1 MICHRRDKRGTRPH
15 SSDSGERGSG
25 DLRRAR
31 QLIIAIGTLA
41 ALSFGMS
48 QTALAGYAAYII
60 DRYTGVVLHQ
70 ENADTLNYPASL
82 TKMMTL
88 YLVFE
93 AIDQGKVNP
102 KTPIIVSKY
111 ASQRPPSKLGLKAGQ
126 TIFLEDAIKALATKS
141 ANDVATALAEYFGG
155 SEKAFGVMMTDRAR
169 ALGMTQST
177 FRNASGLPNK
187 KQRTTARDIGT
198 LAQALYSHYPH
209 HMHYFGNKSFVY
221 KGRRYRN
228 TNRLLGVYKGMDGI
242 KTGYIRASGYNLAAS
257 VRRDEHHI
265 IAVVLG
271 GKTAKRRD
279 RQMKR
284 LLDKAFAN
292 VDQITHV
299 LNTVGRPRYKP
310 DPIIAMAP
318 GNAARRDGLLP
329 DRLGAAAV
337 AVGEALTTYVAIPS
351 AEAHQ
356 GMGRDWAIQV
366 GAYSRADTAVQAL
379 EAAAFVLPGLLTETK
394 RQVDPVVDQHGTLYR
409 ARQVGLTEDEARRA
423 CQALEEQWLPC
434 MVTGPA
440 S

>member
-1 MICHRRDKRGTRPH
+1 MMSQGRETCETRPTF
-15 SSDSGERGSG
+15 SISRKNGLCRPGQT
-25 DLRRAR
+25 RRLA
-31 QLIIAIGTLA
+31 IAFGAFA
-41 ALSFGMS
+41 ALSL
-48 QTALAGYAAYII
+48 ALCQASWAGYAAYII

-88 YLVFE
+88 YLVFD
-93 AIDQGKVNP
+93 AIDQGKANA
-102 KTPIIVSKY
+102 KTPIIVSKH
-111 ASQRPPSKLGLKAGQ
+111 ASHRPPSKLGLKAGQ
-126 TIFLEDAIKALATKS
+126 TILLEDAIRALATKS
-141 ANDVATALAEYFGG
+141 ANDVATALAEYFAG
-155 SEKAFGVMMTDRAR
+155 SEKAFAAKMTERAR
-169 ALGMTQST
+169 ALGMNSTT

-198 LAQALYSHYPH
+198 LAQALYAHFPH
-209 HMHYFGNKSFVY
+209 HMHYFGNKSFEY

-265 IAVVLG
+265 IAIVLG

-292 VDQITHV
+292 VDRITHLLTIV
-299 LNTVGRPRYKP
+299 ERPKFKP
-310 DPIIAMAP
+310 DPFVAMARD
-318 GNAARRDGLLP
+318 NAAGDGGLLEDGL
-329 DRLGAAAV
+329 GVAAA
-337 AVGEALTTYVAIPS
+337 AVGEALTNYVAIPS

-356 GMGRDWAIQV
+356 ELGRDWAIQV

-379 EAAAFVLPGLLTETK
+379 EAAAFVLPALLTETR

-409 ARQVGLTEDEARRA
+409 ARQVGLTEGEARRA

>member
-1 MICHRRDKRGTRPH
+1 MG
-15 SSDSGERGSG
+15 
-25 DLRRAR
+25 RAPR
-31 QLIIAIGTLA
+31 LILA
-41 ALSFGMS
+41 AF
-48 QTALAGYAAYII
+48 ALALISASLAPKAWAGYAAFIV

-70 ENADTLNYPASL
+70 ENADTLKYPASL

-93 AIDQGKVNP
+93 AMDKGEVNA
-102 KTPIIVSKY
+102 KTPIIVSKN
-111 ASQRPPSKLGLKAGQ
+111 ASKRPPSKLGLKAGQ
-126 TIFLEDAIKALATKS
+126 TILLEDAIRALATKS
-141 ANDVATALAEYFGG
+141 ANDVATALAEYFAGTE
-155 SEKAFGVMMTDRAR
+155 SEFGVLMTQRAR
-169 ALGMTQST
+169 ELGMSRTT

-198 LAQALYSHYPH
+198 LAQALYAHYPH
-209 HMHYFGNKSFVY
+209 HMHYFGNKSFEY

-257 VRRDEHHI
+257 VRRDDHHI
-265 IAVVLG
+265 IAVVFG

-292 VDQITHV
+292 VDQITQLLTIV
-299 LNTVGRPRYKP
+299 ERPRYKP
-310 DPIIAMAP
+310 DPVIAMAP
-318 GNAARRDGLLP
+318 DRAAHSNGLLRDGIG
-329 DRLGAAAV
+329 DAAAV
-337 AVGEALTTYVAIPS
+337 VGEVLTNYVAIQS

-356 GMGRDWAIQV
+356 ELGRDWSIQV
-366 GAYSRADTAVQAL
+366 GAYSREDTAMQAL
-379 EAAAFVLPGLLTETK
+379 EAAAFVLPGLLTQTR
-394 RQVDPVVDQHGTLYR
+394 RQIDPVVDQHGTLYR
-409 ARQVGLTEDEARRA
+409 ARQLGFTEGEARRA

>member
-1 MICHRRDKRGTRPH
+1 MANARR
-15 SSDSGERGSG
+15 
-25 DLRRAR
+25 LV
-31 QLIIAIGTLA
+31 IAAGAMVAMSIG
-41 ALSFGMS
+41 LSH
-48 QTALAGYAAYII
+48 TAWAGYAAYIV

-88 YLVFE
+88 YMVFE
-93 AIDQGKVNP
+93 AIDRGEVNA

-111 ASQRPPSKLGLKAGQ
+111 ASKRPPSKLGLKAGK
-126 TIFLEDAIKALATKS
+126 TILLEDAIKALATKS

-155 SEKAFGVMMTDRAR
+155 SEKAFGVMMTKRAQE
-169 ALGMTQST
+169 LGMTRST
-177 FRNASGLPNK
+177 FRNASGLPDK
-187 KQRTTARDIGT
+187 KQRTTARDVGT

-209 HMHYFGNKSFVY
+209 HMHYFGNKSFEY

-257 VRRDEHHI
+257 VRREEHHI
-265 IAVVLG
+265 IAIVLG

-292 VDQITHV
+292 VDQINQLLIIV
-299 LNTVGRPRYKP
+299 DRPRYKP
-310 DPIIAMAP
+310 DPLIAMAP
-318 GNAARRDGLLP
+318 DNAARNDGLLP
-329 DRLGAAAV
+329 DQLGVAAA

-356 GMGRDWAIQV
+356 ELGREWAIQV
-366 GAYSRADTAVQAL
+366 GAYSREDTALQAL
-379 EAAAFVLPGLLTETK
+379 EAAAFVLPGLLTET
-394 RQVDPVVDQHGTLYR
+394 RRHIHPVADEHGTLYR
-409 ARQVGLTEDEARRA
+409 ARQIGLTEGEARRA
-423 CQALEEQWLPC
+423 CQALKDQWLPC

>member
-1 MICHRRDKRGTRPH
+1 MISQGRDSFETRPTF
-15 SSDSGERGSG
+15 SDSRENA
-25 DLRRAR
+25 RAR
-31 QLIIAIGTLA
+31 LGSVRQFAVALGAFVVLTIGL
-41 ALSFGMS
+41 S
-48 QTALAGYAAYII
+48 QTSWAGYAAYII

-93 AIDQGKVNP
+93 AIDQGKANAQ
-102 KTPIIVSKY
+102 TPIIVSKH
-111 ASQRPPSKLGLKAGQ
+111 ASRRPPSKLGLKAGQ
-126 TIFLEDAIKALATKS
+126 TIALGDAIQALATKS
-141 ANDVATALAEYFGG
+141 ANDVATALAEYFAG
-155 SEKAFGVMMTDRAR
+155 SEKEFAARMTERAR
-169 ALGMTQST
+169 ALGMSRTT

-187 KQRTTARDIGT
+187 KQRTTARDVGT
-198 LAQALYSHYPH
+198 LAQALYSHFPH
-209 HMHYFGNKSFVY
+209 HMHYFSNKTFEY

-228 TNRLLGVYKGMDGI
+228 TNRLLGNYKGMDGI

-265 IAVVLG
+265 IAIVLG

-279 RQMKR
+279 RHMKR
-284 LLDKAFAN
+284 LLDRAFAN
-292 VDQITHV
+292 VDRITHLLTIV
-299 LNTVGRPRYKP
+299 ERPKFKP
-310 DPIIAMAP
+310 DPFVAMARD
-318 GNAARRDGLLP
+318 NAADDGGLIQ
-329 DRLGAAAV
+329 DGIGVAAA

-356 GMGRDWAIQV
+356 ELGRDWAIQV
-366 GAYSRADTAVQAL
+366 GAYSRADTAIQAL
-379 EAAAFVLPGLLTETK
+379 EAAAFVLPGLLTETR
-394 RQVDPVVDQHGTLYR
+394 RQVDPVVDHHGTLFR
-409 ARQVGLTEDEARRA
+409 ARQVGLTEGEARRA

>member
-1 MICHRRDKRGTRPH
+1 M
-15 SSDSGERGSG
+15 
-25 DLRRAR
+25 
-31 QLIIAIGTLA
+31 A
-41 ALSFGMS
+41 AMS
-48 QTALAGYAAYII
+48 VGLCQAAWAGYAAFIV
-60 DRYTGVVLHQ
+60 DRYTGAVLHQ

-93 AIDQGKVNP
+93 AIDKGEVNA

-111 ASQRPPSKLGLKAGQ
+111 ASRRPASKLGLKAGQ
-126 TIFLEDAIKALATKS
+126 TILLEVAIRALATKS

-155 SEKAFGVMMTDRAR
+155 SEKAFGEMMTKRAR
-169 ALGMTQST
+169 ELGMTRST
-177 FRNASGLPNK
+177 FRNASGLPDK

-198 LAQALYSHYPH
+198 LAQALYAHYPH
-209 HMHYFGNKSFVY
+209 HMHYFSSKSFTY

-271 GKTAKRRD
+271 GKTARRRD

-292 VDQITHV
+292 VDQINLV
-299 LNTVGRPRYKP
+299 LTIVERPRHKP
-310 DPIIAMAP
+310 DPIIAMAAN
-318 GNAARRDGLLP
+318 NAARNDGLLP
-329 DRLGAAAV
+329 NGIGVAAA

-356 GMGRDWAIQV
+356 EVGGDWAIQV
-366 GAYSRADTAVQAL
+366 GAYSREDTAIQAL
-379 EAAAFVLPGLLTETK
+379 EAAAFVLPGLLTETR
-394 RQVDPVVDQHGTLYR
+394 RQIIPVVDQHGTLYR
-409 ARQVGLTEDEARRA
+409 ARQFGFTEGEARRA
-423 CQALEEQWLPC
+423 CQALEKQWLPC
-434 MVTGPA
+434 MVTGPTL
-440 S
+440 

>member
-1 MICHRRDKRGTRPH
+1 MTDTH
-15 SSDSGERGSG
+15 
-25 DLRRAR
+25 
-31 QLIIAIGTLA
+31 QLIIAVF
-41 ALSFGMS
+41 ALVAMS
-48 QTALAGYAAYII
+48 LGLSHQAWAGYAAFIV

-93 AIDQGKVNP
+93 AMDQGKVNA
-102 KTPIIVSKY
+102 KTPIIVSKH
-111 ASQRPPSKLGLKAGQ
+111 ASRRPPSKLGLKAGQ
-126 TIFLEDAIKALATKS
+126 TILLEDAIKALATKS

-155 SEKAFGVMMTDRAR
+155 SEKEFGAMMTQRAR
-169 ALGMTQST
+169 ELGMTRST

-209 HMHYFGNKSFVY
+209 YMHYFGNKSFEY

-271 GKTAKRRD
+271 GKTARRRD

-292 VDQITHV
+292 VDQITQLLTIV
-299 LNTVGRPRYKP
+299 ERPRYKP
-310 DPIIAMAP
+310 DPTLAMAP
-318 GNAARRDGLLP
+318 DNAAHNDGLLP
-329 DRLGAAAV
+329 DTLGVAA
-337 AVGEALTTYVAIPS
+337 AVGEALTTYVAIPA

-356 GMGRDWAIQV
+356 GLGRDWAIQI
-366 GAYSRADTAVQAL
+366 GAYSREDTALQAL
-379 EAAAFVLPGLLTETK
+379 EAAAFVLPGLLTETR
-394 RQVDPVVDQHGTLYR
+394 RQIDPVVDQHGTLYR
-409 ARQVGLTEDEARRA
+409 ARQLGLTEGEARRA